1 MVINKIINWLAN
13 LPKDKILHDDVS
25 CTISLI
31 AACICKLFISKEWY
45 IIVACA
51 WFIGFIFAIG
61 KEIYDEWKYKGADES
76 DWLADI
82 IGITR
87 GSLFSLI
94 LTI

>member
-1 MVINKIINWLAN
+1 MLINKILNQVTN
-13 LPKDKILHDDVS
+13 LPKDKILHDDMS

-45 IIVACA
+45 IIVTCA

-76 DWLADI
+76 DWVADI
-82 IGITR
+82 VGITR

-94 LTI
+94 LTF

>member
-1 MVINKIINWLAN
+1 MKKIWNWLTN
-13 LPKDKILHDDVS
+13 LPKDKILHDDMS

-45 IIVACA
+45 TIVAFA

-76 DWLADI
+76 DWAADI
-82 IGITR
+82 VGITR

-94 LTI
+94 LAI